1 MLIQRLFAF
10 MKVKSN
16 ASELSSLEVFSC
28 DCPGRQFNESGE
40 ASEFI
45 AVGVECAVE
54 EVGGVV
60 GASVV

>member
-1 MLIQRLFAF
+1 

-60 GASVV
+60 GASIV